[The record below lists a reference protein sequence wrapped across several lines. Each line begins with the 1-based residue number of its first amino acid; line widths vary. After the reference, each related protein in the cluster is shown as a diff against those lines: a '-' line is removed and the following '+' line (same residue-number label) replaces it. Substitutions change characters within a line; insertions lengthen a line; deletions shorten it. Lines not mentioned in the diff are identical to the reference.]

1 MKKKNITLISLIFF
15 LTSCGFSPLYL
26 TNNDVNFSIESVVY
40 TGDRDLN
47 DFLKPK
53 LKQYKN
59 ENIDNKISIET
70 ESTFRKIVLSK
81 DGTGE
86 VTNYQLE
93 AEVIFLI
100 SPLDKRIK
108 INEKKTMD
116 SMNDKFEEARYIRS
130 IKQNFASSIANKL
143 SSELIIN

>member
-1 MKKKNITLISLIFF
+1 MTKKNIIFLSLIFF
-15 LTSCGFSPLYL
+15 LTNCGFSPLYL
-26 TNNDVNFSIESVVY
+26 ANNNVNFSIESIVY
-40 TGDRDLN
+40 TGDRELN

-53 LKQYKN
+53 LKKYKN
-59 ENIDNKISIET
+59 EKIDNKIYIEAK
-70 ESTFRKIVLSK
+70 STFKKIVLSK

-93 AEVIFLI
+93 AEAIFLI
-100 SPLDKRIK
+100 SPLDKKIK
-108 INEKKTMD
+108 INEKKTID

-143 SSELIIN
+143 SSELVIN

>member
-1 MKKKNITLISLIFF
+1 MKRKNITLISLIFF
-15 LTSCGFSPLYL
+15 LASCGFSPLYL

-70 ESTFRKIVLSK
+70 ESTFRKIALSK

-108 INEKKTMD
+108 INEKKIMD

-130 IKQNFASSIANKL
+130 IKQNFAFSIANKL